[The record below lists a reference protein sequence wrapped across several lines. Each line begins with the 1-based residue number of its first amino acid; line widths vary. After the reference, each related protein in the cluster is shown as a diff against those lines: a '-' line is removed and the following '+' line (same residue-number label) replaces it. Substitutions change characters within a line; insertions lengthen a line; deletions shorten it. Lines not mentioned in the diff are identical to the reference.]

1 MTDVYAHGFEAIVY
15 KIFEGEYDT
24 WLHQAALRC
33 YVSEIV
39 KHSGIMPIIYNI
51 QPHVKQG
58 HSYKVI
64 RDV

>member
-15 KIFEGEYDT
+15 KIFEGHYET

-39 KHSGIMPIIYNI
+39 KHSGTIPIVYNI
-51 QPHVKQG
+51 QPHEREGLRYQ
-58 HSYKVI
+58 VI